1 MALTRFMERIL
12 EHPTI
17 YAISQTPFV
26 EEKFSVIERHLRRQ
40 DVRRVLDVGCGPGI
54 NAARFPG
61 AEYVGVDINERYLA
75 VARAKYRD
83 RFVQADLET
92 ADLSS
97 LGTFDTILVNS
108 LLHHVP
114 DEAVRRFL
122 KQLRGLLEPD
132 GTVHLLELMW
142 PERGTLVGI
151 MALVDRGRY
160 ARRLAAWQELFEE
173 HFETLSLEPH
183 AFKAGLWA
191 QLYFRGKAKPTVQS
205 SGTSARG

>member
-1 MALTRFMERIL
+1 VALMSFMERIL

-17 YAISQTPFV
+17 YALLQAPFV
-26 EEKFSVIERHLRRQ
+26 EEKFAVIERHLRRQ

-54 NAARFPG
+54 NATRFPG

-75 VARAKYRD
+75 VARAKHQG
-83 RFVQADLET
+83 RFIQADLES

-114 DEAVRRFL
+114 DEAVRRIL
-122 KQLRGLLEPD
+122 RQLRDLLEPD
-132 GTVHLLELMW
+132 GTVHMLELMW
-142 PERGTLVGI
+142 PERGSLVGI

-160 ARRLAAWQELFEE
+160 ARRVAAWRDLFEE

-183 AFKAGLWA
+183 TFKAGLWG
-191 QLYFRGKAKPTVQS
+191 QLYFRGKRKPGVLQS
-205 SGTSARG
+205 DASVRL